1 MQQPTFTLF
10 QFIYLTISLFLIN
23 SYIKNTT
30 VGNKYGGSSCPPNIN
45 IYIYIHISPSIY
57 DYIFKNLTDNFN
69 FSRLKRS

>member
-1 MQQPTFTLF
+1 MQQPTFTLL

-45 IYIYIHISPSIY
+45 IYIYI
-57 DYIFKNLTDNFN
+57 YIFLLLYMIIY
-69 FSRLKRS
+69 LKI